1 MKLEASFFGLKFGI
15 DEEPIGLINT
25 IKFVDDAPNKIFW
38 ISNLRE
44 IDFMNCTWVAT
55 LIEVFDE
62 TVDDNLPTDQDV
74 HTFDFYYE

>member
-1 MKLEASFFGLKFGI
+1 MKLEASFFGLRFGI

-38 ISNLRE
+38 ITNMKE
-44 IDFMNCTWVAT
+44 IDFMNCTWSAS
-55 LIEVFDE
+55 LIEIYDTV
-62 TVDDNLPTDQDV
+62 VDDNEPTDQDV